1 MLRRPIWKWVFAT
14 LLTFVIALVALLL
27 WLRPDTTPRKEIYR
41 GVFLTIEDLHKGS
54 GGSGKAMIIEVHWD
68 TPGVQINNRPYFF
81 PVRTGDP
88 HNPHYRLAFAD
99 FALAQEDAEI
109 LINTTL
115 YTPHR
120 FDKSLP
126 GMPVRSVETLVTNG
140 KISHVHPHSYLL
152 FWDHL
157 KEAQILTRKPP
168 DSISLGKA
176 VTGIGLNGVQV
187 RHGEAFYGAI
197 ANLDHQ
203 SARSFIGIDP
213 VRRVLYLLAFENVSA
228 RAMIDW
234 AVKAGVVHGGQVDSG
249 SSTNLLIGSGAD
261 DITPHTGIRNWRPLG
276 PYLTIQANPL

>member
-1 MLRRPIWKWVFAT
+1 MLKRPIWKWVFAI
-14 LLTFVIALVALLL
+14 LLTLVITFAALLL
-27 WLRPDTTPRKEIYR
+27 WLRPDTTPRKEIYQ
-41 GVFLTIEDLHKGS
+41 GVFLTVEKLLEGS
-54 GGSGKAMIIEVHWD
+54 GGSGMAMIVEVHWD
-68 TPGVQINNRPYFF
+68 TSGIQINNRPYAF

-88 HNPHYRLAFAD
+88 HNPHYRLAYAD
-99 FALAQEDAEI
+99 FSLAKEDAEV

-120 FDKSLP
+120 FYKSIP

-152 FWDHL
+152 YWNHL
-157 KEAQILTRKPP
+157 KESHILTSKPP
-168 DSISLGKA
+168 DSLSLGKA

-213 VRRVLYLLAFENVSA
+213 VRNILYLLAFENVSA
-228 RAMIDW
+228 RTMIDW
-234 AVKAGVVHGGQVDSG
+234 AVDAGVIHGGQLDTG
-249 SSTNLLIGSGAD
+249 GATQLLIGRDARG
-261 DITPHTGIRNWRPLG
+261 ITPHTGIRNWRPLG